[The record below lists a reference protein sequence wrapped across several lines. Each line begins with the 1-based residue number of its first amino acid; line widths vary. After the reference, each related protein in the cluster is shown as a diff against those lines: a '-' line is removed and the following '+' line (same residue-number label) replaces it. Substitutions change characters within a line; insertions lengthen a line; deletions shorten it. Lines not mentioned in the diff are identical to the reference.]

1 MLLKI
6 IWLYEPEWEIWF
18 GLCFG
23 VKYSKDGLAKKTF
36 QRFEIWKD
44 KKNHISETDL
54 DNPPTYFNWVQKN
67 LRYTFFDKFYLRC
80 TNFWF
85 FPQTFLKCTFFD
97 KLLIEM
103 HGILILSHWISIFV
117 PSLTQ
122 CSQGFFWRF
131 ILKCFQKVVFE
142 TSASFLS
149 CEKVHAKKVNKNAP
163 SEKKSAHCAIKRP
176 RPVWGSKMAAFKIPT
191 LPL

>member
-1 MLLKI
+1 MNR
-6 IWLYEPEWEIWF
+6 
-18 GLCFG
+18 
-23 VKYSKDGLAKKTF
+23 DGKSDLVYVLGWNTQRMGWQKKTF

-103 HGILILSHWISIFV
+103 HGILILSHWISILV
-117 PSLTQ
+117 PVCLHNGVEVFSEGSLL
-122 CSQGFFWRF
+122 CIFKRFSVLSQNCLG
-131 ILKCFQKVVFE
+131 
-142 TSASFLS
+142 
-149 CEKVHAKKVNKNAP
+149 EKVHAKWRI
-163 SEKKSAHCAIKRP
+163 S
-176 RPVWGSKMAAFKIPT
+176 W
-191 LPL
+191 